1 MAHSCWQCGAQPIAT
16 PLTSPQ
22 PKGQR
27 PPPLD
32 LTRLLTATTF
42 LSTPRSH
49 SSTMPSRMAKIRLT
63 HSMPRSIFWRLRL
76 PGLFSNATRFG
87 NSSPASR
94 DTVSGPPCAAG
105 LVCEMLALTQSG
117 DKDDANR
124 PPWCL
129 GHICR
134 SWRMYVLG
142 YQALWSSI
150 AIPTSSPSHS
160 PPLLSIETQLLRSGT
175 APLTVSLSMDAGRY
189 TADPRSAGLILA
201 HSSRWRVLRLNLP
214 FTFVDLNWL
223 RAALGRLDALETLDV
238 VVVHGRGLQ
247 SIPRIPDVFSTASRL
262 RKFFLVD
269 QGVYDYPPDGLVTI
283 PWGQITHFGGAFRYQ
298 SRLDILKANPNL
310 VHCSLNCI
318 HPANDSFP
326 TTLPLLRRLCVQ
338 PDYLPRLRAP
348 LLEELFCVYN
358 GQLAMRH
365 IIPFVTRSSCS
376 LTKLVLMSDFIF
388 SSQLTQVLRSLPGL
402 TYLLLEADMTGADK
416 DEEDAT
422 AQRALFKALTAT
434 GGSSDLCPNLTTLV
448 YGSVPFFFQHEF
460 FGMVESRFQRDR
472 LRRLRV
478 FGGSSYHEHLETCP
492 YDLAAPIQALH
503 DEGFDVAFIGQGEAE
518 LLKSG
523 GFFL

>member
-1 MAHSCWQCGAQPIAT
+1 
-16 PLTSPQ
+16 
-22 PKGQR
+22 
-27 PPPLD
+27 
-32 LTRLLTATTF
+32 
-42 LSTPRSH
+42 
-49 SSTMPSRMAKIRLT
+49 
-63 HSMPRSIFWRLRL
+63 
-76 PGLFSNATRFG
+76 
-87 NSSPASR
+87 
-94 DTVSGPPCAAG
+94 
-105 LVCEMLALTQSG
+105 
-117 DKDDANR
+117 
-124 PPWCL
+124 
-129 GHICR
+129 
-134 SWRMYVLG
+134 MYVLG

-150 AIPTSSPSHS
+150 AIPTSSSSHS

-189 TADPRSAGLILA
+189 TADPRSADLILA

-214 FTFVDLNWL
+214 FTFVDLHWL

-238 VVVHGRGLQ
+238 VVVHGHGLQ
-247 SIPRIPDVFSTASRL
+247 SIPRIPDVFLTASRL

-365 IIPFVTRSSCS
+365 IIPFVIRSSCS

-402 TYLLLEADMTGADK
+402 TYLLLEADMTGANK

-422 AQRALFKALTAT
+422 VQRALFKALTAT
-434 GGSSDLCPNLTTLV
+434 GSSSDLCPNLTTLV
-448 YGSVPFFFQHEF
+448 YGSAPFFSQHEF

-478 FGGSSYHEHLETCP
+478 FGGSSYHEHYLETCP